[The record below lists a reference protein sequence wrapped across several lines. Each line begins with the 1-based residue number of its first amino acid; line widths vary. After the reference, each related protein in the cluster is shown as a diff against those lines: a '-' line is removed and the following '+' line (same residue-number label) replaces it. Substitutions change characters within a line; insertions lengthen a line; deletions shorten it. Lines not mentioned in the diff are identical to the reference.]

1 MATWGSHFRIAEIIL
16 KKYPKLNRKFFTI
29 GNVAPDCGLPNK
41 DWSAFTP
48 PKETSHF
55 ISNKM
60 ANFLVIKTNKFLLND
75 TKFFLNYLEGHDMIS
90 SQTDRSFLLGYF
102 LHLITD
108 NLWNYYIM
116 RPLKEKYLSEFQKN
130 QNFIW
135 KVKTDWYDLDKIYIT
150 EKKDS
155 LFWTDFLEA
164 EYNEELLDF
173 LPKEGVQRQLEFIK
187 KFYQISKEEYS
198 KISRRKFIFLEKI
211 EMDSFIQN
219 SSNIILEILTL
230 IIAKKFNFADNTS
243 VLDNNFIKILL

>member
-1 MATWGSHFRIAEIIL
+1 MATWGSHFRIAENIL
-16 KKYPKLNRKFFTI
+16 EKHPKLNRKYFTV
-29 GNVAPDCGLPNK
+29 GSVAPDCGLPNK

-48 PKETSHF
+48 PKDISHF
-55 ISNKM
+55 ITHKV

-75 TKFFLNYLEGHDMIS
+75 TKFFLNYLEGHDVIS

-116 RPLKEKYLSEFQKN
+116 RPLKENYLNEFKKN

-150 EKKDS
+150 EKTDS

-198 KISRRKFIFLEKI
+198 KISRRRFIFLEKI
-211 EMDSFIQN
+211 EMDSFIQK
-219 SSNIILEILTL
+219 SSNIILELLTL
-230 IIAKKFNFADNTS
+230 IFAKNINFADNTS
-243 VLDNNFIKILL
+243 VLDNDFIKNLL